1 MKINILKKGK
11 KFYIT
16 NNHFNYDIKR
26 NFTIFQ
32 NSFIK
37 TNDIVYR
44 KNIDIVCAKDLFF
57 YTILNVDRYKYFL
70 PYVTDSKITEK
81 NKEYFKANLQIEN
94 IFFKEKYDSLI
105 QFIYP
110 TTITVSSED
119 TNIFHHL
126 ITEWIIK
133 EKKNCINI
141 DFYINFRLKNK
152 IYQNFMN
159 LYIKELGKKILYSF
173 INESKS
179 NSYKNTDVLHLIK

>member
-70 PYVTDSKITEK
+70 PYVT
-81 NKEYFKANLQIEN
+81 N

-126 ITEWIIK
+126 VCNNNK
-133 EKKNCINI
+133 ETTN
-141 DFYINFRLKNK
+141 
-152 IYQNFMN
+152 
-159 LYIKELGKKILYSF
+159 
-173 INESKS
+173 
-179 NSYKNTDVLHLIK
+179 

>member
-110 TTITVSSED
+110 TTITV
-119 TNIFHHL
+119 I
-126 ITEWIIK
+126 
-133 EKKNCINI
+133 
-141 DFYINFRLKNK
+141 RL
-152 IYQNFMN
+152 
-159 LYIKELGKKILYSF
+159 
-173 INESKS
+173 
-179 NSYKNTDVLHLIK
+179 

>member
-1 MKINILKKGK
+1 MKKGK

-57 YTILNVDRYKYFL
+57 YTILN
-70 PYVTDSKITEK
+70 DSKITEK